1 MYYFK
6 WGEKVFC
13 VDATE
18 ETNRLGSYELNYFFE
33 RKFEFIKKT
42 LYLFRSS
49 NKS

>member
-18 ETNRLGSYELNYFFE
+18 ETNRLGSFDIQIDKIVYIL
-33 RKFEFIKKT
+33 
-42 LYLFRSS
+42 LF
-49 NKS
+49 

>member
-18 ETNRLGSYELNYFFE
+18 ETNRLGLY
-33 RKFEFIKKT
+33 KKT
-42 LYLFRSS
+42 
-49 NKS
+49 KI